1 MFNYALLS
9 VSDGNAALHKRKRKH
24 ENLFWESKRART
36 RRGRSTGKAR
46 ACACFVQFLFDRHPQ
61 GQRRHVESL
70 PFPLLAAVPRVV
82 GVEVYGFGI
91 LDGMAP
97 ALSVAFVDR
106 FAVAD
111 WYAVY
116 VVHGEK
122 FPPLLLRREVAG
134 WVYVCHSCPPFSR
147 FRHHQGVPLGGQN

>member
-1 MFNYALLS
+1 LA
-9 VSDGNAALHKRKRKH
+9 
-24 ENLFWESKRART
+24 
-36 RRGRSTGKAR
+36 
-46 ACACFVQFLFDRHPQ
+46 
-61 GQRRHVESL
+61 
-70 PFPLLAAVPRVV
+70 FPLLAAVFRVV
-82 GVEVYGFGI
+82 SVEVGGFSI
-91 LDGMAP
+91 FHGMAP
-97 ALSVAFVDR
+97 ALSVALMER

-116 VVHGEK
+116 VVHGRK